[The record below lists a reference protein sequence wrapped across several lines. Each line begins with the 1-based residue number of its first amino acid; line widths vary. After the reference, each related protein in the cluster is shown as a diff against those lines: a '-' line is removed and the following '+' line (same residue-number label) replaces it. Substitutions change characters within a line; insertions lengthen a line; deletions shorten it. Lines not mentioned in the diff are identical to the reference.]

1 MRIIREGAST
11 LRCTAQDGNKSG
23 SPHWKFDEAEFP
35 VWRIIMQE
43 TYGSALKKLYV
54 VWKAL
59 VNFSAIHF
67 TTL

>member
-1 MRIIREGAST
+1 MRIIREGASP
-11 LRCTAQDGNKSG
+11 LGCTAQGGNKSG

-35 VWRIIMQE
+35 AWRIIIQE

-54 VWKAL
+54 AWKAL